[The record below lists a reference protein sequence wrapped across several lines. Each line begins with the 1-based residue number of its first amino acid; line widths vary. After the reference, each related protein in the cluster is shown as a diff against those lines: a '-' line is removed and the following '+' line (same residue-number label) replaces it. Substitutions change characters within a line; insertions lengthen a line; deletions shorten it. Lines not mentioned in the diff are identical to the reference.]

1 MPSKQIITY
10 TLLVFVVAS
19 LGYLLVGK
27 SEDIKAE
34 DTQEPDAEAAA
45 IEEPVVGEMESPIDM
60 PNRRLIAYYFHGNV
74 RCPTCRAIEE
84 GAHTALQEFF
94 PSEIE
99 SGSLEW
105 KTINT
110 DEVWNSH
117 YVKDFELVAGS
128 VVVAEVSGAATVEW
142 KNLHKV
148 WQLVHDKEAYFD
160 YIRTETQPFLERL

>member
-1 MPSKQIITY
+1 MPVKQIITSA
-10 TLLVFVVAS
+10 LLVLVVGS

-27 SEDIKAE
+27 SEDINAE
-34 DTQEPDAEAAA
+34 DPQEPVTETATL
-45 IEEPVVGEMESPIDM
+45 EEPVVGEIESPIDL
-60 PNRRLIAYYFHGNV
+60 PNRRLIAYYFYGNV

-84 GAHTALQEFF
+84 GARVALQEFF

-99 SGSLEW
+99 SGTLEW

-117 YVKDFELVAGS
+117 YVKDFELVASS
-128 VVVAEVSGAATVEW
+128 VVVAEASGAETVEW

-160 YIRTETQPFLERL
+160 YIRTETRPFLERL

>member
-1 MPSKQIITY
+1 MPTKQIIT
-10 TLLVFVVAS
+10 TTILVFVVAS

-27 SEDIKAE
+27 SEDITAE
-34 DTQEPDAEAAA
+34 DTPETVVETANIQEPVLD
-45 IEEPVVGEMESPIDM
+45 EMESPVDL
-60 PNRRLIAYYFHGNV
+60 PNRRLIAYYFHGDV

-84 GAHTALQEFF
+84 GAHEAMREFF

-117 YVKDFELVAGS
+117 YVKDFELIASS
-128 VVVAEVSGAATVEW
+128 VVVAEVSGAETVEW

-148 WQLVHDKEAYFD
+148 WQLVHEKEAYFD
-160 YIRTETQPFLERL
+160 YIRTEVQPFLERL

>member
-1 MPSKQIITY
+1 MPSKKIITSA
-10 TLLVFVVAS
+10 LLVFVVAS

-27 SEDIKAE
+27 SANLKAE
-34 DTQEPDAEAAA
+34 ETPEPVLESAAT
-45 IEEPVVGEMESPIDM
+45 EEPGVGERETLTEM
-60 PNRRLIAYYFHGNV
+60 PNRRLIAYYFHGDV

-84 GAHTALQEFF
+84 GAYQALRESF
-94 PSEIE
+94 PNEIE

-110 DEVWNSH
+110 DEVWNAH
-117 YVKDFELVAGS
+117 FIQEFQLVASS
-128 VVVAEVSGAATVEW
+128 VVVAEVSGAETVEW

-148 WQLVHDKEAYFD
+148 WQLVHDKEGYFN